1 MPSRQ
6 EALEAL
12 RSLCEEVMES
22 LRILFY
28 MLFTMTKAVEPETQ
42 MQESELGPINQ
53 LVNEVRSQKAKI
65 QELGSIITSQFNQD
79 KSTISGPKI
88 MSPSPSTT
96 TGLESWEV
104 AEMECLEID
113 RMYSGPCPGNGVGPS
128 TLQPASPPRMMSNV
142 PMPVAAAKSPIKIA
156 GIPATGRPSSSG
168 RNDQGPRSSQDQ
180 NNSQGQLALTQAA
193 LEAWGNKVIAW
204 GKKHPGKMYVQVYDT
219 DPGYTKWVL
228 SRMSSLSEDME
239 DYANYALTRQRLE
252 EAALRHAV
260 Q

>member
-1 MPSRQ
+1 
-6 EALEAL
+6 
-12 RSLCEEVMES
+12 MES

-42 MQESELGPINQ
+42 MQESELGPNQ
-53 LVNEVRSQKAKI
+53 PVGERSSQSEGKDSGTGEHHHQPIQSGQVNDQWTENHEPKSFGDDGFRVVGGRRNGVPRNRPHVQWSLPWKWSGPQYFAASFATENDE
-65 QELGSIITSQFNQD
+65 QCSNASSSCQVSNQD
-79 KSTISGPKI
+79 R
-88 MSPSPSTT
+88 
-96 TGLESWEV
+96 W
-104 AEMECLEID
+104 
-113 RMYSGPCPGNGVGPS
+113 N
-128 TLQPASPPRMMSNV
+128 
-142 PMPVAAAKSPIKIA
+142 
-156 GIPATGRPSSSG
+156 SSSG

-204 GKKHPGKMYVQVYDT
+204 GKKHPGKTYVQVYDT

-239 DYANYALTRQRLE
+239 DYANYALTRHRLE
-252 EAALRHAV
+252 EAALKHAV

>member
-1 MPSRQ
+1 
-6 EALEAL
+6 
-12 RSLCEEVMES
+12 
-22 LRILFY
+22 
-28 MLFTMTKAVEPETQ
+28 
-42 MQESELGPINQ
+42 
-53 LVNEVRSQKAKI
+53 
-65 QELGSIITSQFNQD
+65 
-79 KSTISGPKI
+79 
-88 MSPSPSTT
+88 MSK
-96 TGLESWEV
+96 
-104 AEMECLEID
+104 
-113 RMYSGPCPGNGVGPS
+113 
-128 TLQPASPPRMMSNV
+128 V
-142 PMPVAAAKSPIKIA
+142 PMPVAAAKSPVKIA